1 MIATRLFKL
10 LFKNFGFKLLSI
22 FFAILL
28 WIIIQGE
35 QIDELNREISIS
47 INVPEGYA
55 IRGPLIRTKSVT
67 IRGPRVWMLEAPGQ
81 LQAVVNIP
89 EGTTGSFKMRI
100 GKDQISDWNER
111 LLLTVHDP
119 FLELFV
125 DRKVER
131 IVAVKEVLQGIP
143 ADGFFVEQVE
153 LSPMFVKVSGVRTD
167 VARVRHVSTEP
178 IDVNGIAESKQVEV
192 KLIPPTDIMP
202 ENISIE
208 RVKVQLKVGDRKAN
222 RRFDNIPIEVNA
234 GDYETI
240 VRPSKIS
247 VLVQGTA
254 GVLSFI
260 DNEDFRASVDSI
272 GLVPGRYEQEVR
284 LRIPPDTV
292 LIETFPERVVLTVRK
307 KPTAKVVD
315 ELPLNG
321 PTKLPQK

>member
-1 MIATRLFKL
+1 MIASRIIKL
-10 LFKNFGFKLLSI
+10 IFNNFGFKLLSV

-28 WIIIQGE
+28 WVIIQGE
-35 QIDELNREISIS
+35 QVDEVNREMTIS
-47 INVPEGYA
+47 INIPEGYA
-55 IRGPLIRTKSVT
+55 IRGPSVRTKSVT
-67 IRGPRVWMLEAPGQ
+67 IRGPRVWMLEAPSQ
-81 LQAVVNIP
+81 LQAVVTIP
-89 EGTTGSFKMRI
+89 EGTIGSFKTRI

-125 DRKVER
+125 DRLVER
-131 IVAVKEVLQGIP
+131 TVAVKEVLQGIP
-143 ADGFFVEQVE
+143 ADGFVEQVE

-178 IDVNGIAESKQVEV
+178 IDVNGIDESKQVEV
-192 KLIPPTDIMP
+192 KLIPPTDIIA
-202 ENISIE
+202 ENISID

-222 RRFDNIPIEVNA
+222 QRFDNIPIEVNT

-240 VRPSKIS
+240 VEPSKIS

-260 DNEDFRASVDSI
+260 DNEDFRASADSG

-292 LIETFPERVVLTVRK
+292 LIETFPEVVLTVRK
-307 KPTAKVVD
+307 INFNAAKSSTRYFGRTA
-315 ELPLNG
+315 
-321 PTKLPQK
+321 